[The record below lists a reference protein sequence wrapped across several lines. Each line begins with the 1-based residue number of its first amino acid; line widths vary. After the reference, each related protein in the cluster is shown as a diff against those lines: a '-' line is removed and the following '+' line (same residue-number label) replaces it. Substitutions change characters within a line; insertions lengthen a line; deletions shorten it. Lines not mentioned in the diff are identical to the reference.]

1 MKMDIRVLLVDDHKI
16 VREGLRN
23 LLERH
28 SGIQVAGEARDGMSA
43 ISQAEKLSPHV
54 VIMDIS
60 MPGMNGLEA
69 TKKILALNGDIKV
82 IILSMHADRRFVLE
96 TLKSGALG
104 YLLKDSAFEELAQ
117 CIASVMKNQA
127 YLSSTITDIVV
138 KDYVNT
144 AKLEESTL
152 SSLLSAREREVLQ
165 HLVEGRST
173 KEIASML
180 SVSIKTIETHRKQIM
195 DKLDI
200 HNLPDLTK
208 YAIREGITS
217 L

>member
-1 MKMDIRVLLVDDHKI
+1 MEMEIRVLLVDDHKI

-23 LLERH
+23 LLDRR
-28 SGIQVAGEARDGMSA
+28 SGIHVVGEASDGISA
-43 ISQAEKLSPHV
+43 VSQAEKLSPHV

-69 TKKILALNGDIKV
+69 MKRIRATNAETKI

-117 CIASVMKNQA
+117 CITSVMMNQA

-138 KDYVNT
+138 KDYISSV
-144 AKLEESTL
+144 KSEEDTS
-152 SSLLSAREREVLQ
+152 SSLFSPREREVLQ
-165 HLVEGRST
+165 HLAEGRST

-180 SVSIKTIETHRKQIM
+180 SVSIKTIETHRKHIM

-200 HNLPDLTK
+200 HNLADLTK